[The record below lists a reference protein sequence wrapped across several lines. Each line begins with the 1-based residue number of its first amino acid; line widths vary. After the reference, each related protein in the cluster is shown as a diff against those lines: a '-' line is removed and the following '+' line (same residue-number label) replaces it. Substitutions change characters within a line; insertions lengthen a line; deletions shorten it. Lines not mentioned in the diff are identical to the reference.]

1 MNFLYVVLGLAMIS
15 GITAMMKIGN
25 NLNNLVLLSTFKE
38 SDYFESSLP
47 IYDRRILD
55 VLENYSGPDK
65 DVCSNIKQ
73 KISDSFYEDGELRD
87 IYYEDGDLF
96 LSTGTQSPSVNSLF
110 TGSCALVNKN
120 LNHRVII
127 NKDKIGNF
135 NLFSCYLKDQPYCPY
150 EINK

>member
-25 NLNNLVLLSTFKE
+25 NINNLMLLSTFKE

-47 IYDRRILD
+47 SYDRRILD
-55 VLENYSGPDK
+55 ILENYSGPDK
-65 DVCSNIKQ
+65 DVCTNIKQ
-73 KISDSFYEDGELRD
+73 KLSDTF
-87 IYYEDGDLF
+87 YEDGDLF
-96 LSTGTQSPSVNSLF
+96 LSTGTQTPSVNSLF

-127 NKDKIGNF
+127 NKDKIGSF

>member
-25 NLNNLVLLSTFKE
+25 NINNLMLLSTFKE

-47 IYDRRILD
+47 SYDRRILD
-55 VLENYSGPDK
+55 ILENYSGPDK
-65 DVCSNIKQ
+65 DVCTNIKQ
-73 KISDSFYEDGELRD
+73 KLSDTF
-87 IYYEDGDLF
+87 YEDGDLF
-96 LSTGTQSPSVNSLF
+96 LSTGTQTPSVNSLF

-127 NKDKIGNF
+127 NKNKMGTF
-135 NLFSCYLKDQPYCPY
+135 NLFSCYLKDQPFCPY